1 MHSVAVSIVVVIL
14 TFLVGFR
21 ELLPKRIGL
30 NHPEAIAAFF
40 AMPMKMVSVVTASVY
55 LVVNQYRVLL
65 DILKIRPPLMVKLL
79 KKKRLRLL

>member
-1 MHSVAVSIVVVIL
+1 
-14 TFLVGFR
+14 
-21 ELLPKRIGL
+21 
-30 NHPEAIAAFF
+30 
-40 AMPMKMVSVVTASVY
+40 MKMVSVVTASVY